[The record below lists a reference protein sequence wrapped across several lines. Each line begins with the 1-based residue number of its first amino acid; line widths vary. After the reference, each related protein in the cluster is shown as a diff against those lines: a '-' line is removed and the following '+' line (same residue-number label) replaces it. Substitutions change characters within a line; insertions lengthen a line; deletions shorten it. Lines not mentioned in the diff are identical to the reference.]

1 MPEVRQLSL
10 HRRRRGILILLR
22 STYPFT
28 NAGHP
33 RRSRATMLMLDGLLP
48 KCGSRRNT
56 ISLPASLR
64 ASYPLEARITL
75 NFANSTGH
83 IRPQTCELPFR
94 TFILAQVGPKRARRR
109 DSRKVLPALYI
120 YIFLGQQT
128 VSLRT
133 RPGCRKQVFFLTLTK
148 TGCPSRLPE
157 PTKICK
163 QPAKVG
169 K

>member
-1 MPEVRQLSL
+1 ML
-10 HRRRRGILILLR
+10 LLR

-33 RRSRATMLMLDGLLP
+33 RRSRATMLMLDGWAIVQN
-48 KCGSRRNT
+48 GSRRNT

-75 NFANSTGH
+75 NFANSAGH

-128 VSLRT
+128 GSLQI
-133 RPGCRKQVFFLTLTK
+133 RPGRRKQVFFLTLTK

-163 QPAKVG
+163 QSAKVG